1 MADVAEADKRE
12 AKSLAEVLADEDLA
26 LLFRDFLHHLHSAE
40 NLAFW
45 LEIEEFKLIE
55 RSAERRERAEQICT
69 KYLDSR
75 CDAPVRFSFLQTN
88 FSEMNPFHEYNGIP
102 VIDVFRNWSFGA
114 VFYFGS
120 ARNKNFFIH
129 VPSRVQVN
137 VDAVLKDSVRE
148 QIESGG
154 KIRADIFDEMQDFIY
169 GMMEFDSFRK
179 FLASD
184 QYKKWQSAEGAKK
197 PKKTGLFSRLM
208 GAPRRKKSGSVG
220 PADGPPAGP
229 VRTDSLLM
237 LQNHIKN
244 NKK

>member
-75 CDAPVRFSFLQTN
+75 CDAP
-88 FSEMNPFHEYNGIP
+88 
-102 VIDVFRNWSFGA
+102 
-114 VFYFGS
+114 
-120 ARNKNFFIH
+120 
-129 VPSRVQVN
+129 VN